1 MNKETVHL
9 DMSVNEADKVA
20 HVLMAALHKVSML
33 DSERVTAHEAANNLF
48 SQLKYGYTCGPTGN
62 RIESV

>member
-9 DMSVNEADKVA
+9 NMSPSEADKVA

-33 DSERVTAHEAANNLF
+33 DSERITAHEAADKLF
-48 SQLKYGYTCGPTGN
+48 SQLGYGYTSDPFGN

>member
-9 DMSVNEADKVA
+9 NMSVNEADQVA
-20 HVLMAALHKVSML
+20 HVLMAALHIVSML
-33 DSERVTAHEAANNLF
+33 DNERVTAHAAANNLF
-48 SQLKYGYTCGPTGN
+48 SQLGYGYTCGPTGN